1 MLTLGAG
8 QTEHDDLSHERKT
21 FCRGPQNR
29 ELGSAE
35 WRLLSVD
42 SQANLLKKKAS
53 NG

>member
-29 ELGSAE
+29 ELGLGRVAA
-35 WRLLSVD
+35 LKCGLSGK
-42 SQANLLKKKAS
+42 LIEKK
-53 NG
+53 GF